1 MAGDPVTMHVL
12 AFVQGHHSAHSTEF
26 VLTSE
31 GGDPDRAEDVIT
43 RTRHNAAYTVP
54 LAYIESVARGMG
66 VIVLGPMVTH
76 EPRGWVNHT
85 SYRGRRSV
93 VGAG

>member
-31 GGDPDRAEDVIT
+31 GGDPDRAEDVIARVRYQIHGVQLT
-43 RTRHNAAYTVP
+43 H
-54 LAYIESVARGMG
+54 IEAVAQDMG